1 MEVLQTISTLPEGWE
16 ATSPPKPFDFCE
28 PAAHP
33 VYRLVSP
40 PDVPVS

>member
-28 PAAHP
+28 RQPAHSTGLSHLP
-33 VYRLVSP
+33 TFRS
-40 PDVPVS
+40 